1 VGERLWSN
9 LFKVSIIRNFYDVEV
24 SRYFWRNRLGIPS
37 SKSEIQEDFE
47 SFVVSTGPANTN
59 ARVVDDLE
67 QFDFIIDFDNLE
79 GDLQWVVSHCGLEIS
94 VDGTVPREKS
104 GLRPEWATDY
114 RAMYSRRARE
124 AVQAKY
130 SDQLTKTGQVF

>member
-9 LFKVSIIRNFYDVEV
+9 LLKVSIVRNFYDVEV
-24 SRYFWRNRLGIPS
+24 SRYFWRNRFSLPS
-37 SKSEIQEDFE
+37 GKSQIQEDFE
-47 SFVVSTGPANTN
+47 SFVVSTGPAKTN

-67 QFDFIIDFDNLE
+67 QFDFIIDFGNLE
-79 GDLQWVVSHCGLEIS
+79 RDLQRVVSHCGLEIS
-94 VDGTVPREKS
+94 VDATLPREKS

-114 RAMYSRRARE
+114 RAMYSLRARE

-130 SDQLTKTGQVF
+130 CDQLTKMGQVF